1 LTTRASVVIVVC
13 IPPRGYDNDSFHDT
27 DKSRKK
33 HSPWDDWNA
42 YIVNKKSV
50 DLELVVIVSQGFS
63 EAKTTSLFRKKLDL
77 LPANSFAKIELMQ
90 PELFK
95 LNNRFQVTFFEGNTL
110 FEKTFLF
117 KENTIK
123 ESALRMIP
131 ELKKRGILPY
141 V

>member
-1 LTTRASVVIVVC
+1 MKKDIQIPEVTDVAIAVVFE
-13 IPPRGYDNDSFHDT
+13 YNDMYKT
-27 DKSRKK
+27 
-33 HSPWDDWNA
+33 DDWNA
-42 YIVNKKSV
+42 YIINKKSI

-63 EAKTTSLFRKKLDL
+63 DVKTTSLFRKKLDI

-110 FEKTFLF
+110 FEKTFIF

-123 ESALRMIP
+123 EGALRMIP
-131 ELKKRGILPY
+131 ELGKRGIL